1 MSGPR
6 YDDPIDDGRETADLD
21 GRSSVR
27 VQAQL
32 SRTPARSVSRV
43 HDAVDADE
51 LAEGTEQLARLA
63 DEDLPLGEL
72 AYSHAGGFEQLGCTY
87 GRDVPVSVLILGDRP
102 SERRFSSWPTPA
114 CASAPSW
121 QR

>member
-27 VQAQL
+27 VQAQP

-51 LAEGTEQLARLA
+51 LAEGAEQLARLA

-72 AYSHAGGFEQLGCTY
+72 AYSHAEASRSSDVRTDETFLFRFLFLATGRASEIQQLAYAGL
-87 GRDVPVSVLILGDRP
+87 RKR
-102 SERRFSSWPTPA
+102 SELAR
-114 CASAPSW
+114 
-121 QR
+121 